1 MNIQTPLPKG
11 HQPWEQVRGKLD
23 QNAPFSNMYD
33 TPYYRD
39 AVYDHYSKAEYARR
53 YASLRDKMREHKLDA
68 VIVPG
73 GPSHWSFGG
82 GMQWLTGH
90 WEWHAIASYV
100 VVPLDGEP
108 TLVFSMGGTH
118 CEAARREC
126 ANALTDVRH
135 SRSGKYAEVMVERL
149 KELKL
154 ERGRIGLIEVDPRH
168 NDYLPVN
175 QYNVLRQSLPD
186 AEIVFTKGFMHELVV
201 IHSEEEL
208 RCVRKAGV
216 LCQRAMEAMI
226 ARAKPGIPEYELRAA
241 AGAAILD
248 GGGDIDFLII
258 GTTPMANPA
267 MVFGNPRPSHRKLL
281 KGDIINM
288 ELAAGYNGMSAQIGS
303 PITLGEPNEMVRRFW
318 EDITLP
324 GLQEDRRRDQAGR
337 RHRQHAPCGEVL
349 PRQGRAVAPG
359 AGAWHRHRHRQ
370 AARLCRAHRGRRDR
384 QGPQARHDHH
394 GGAEPDH
401 RRRPVRHLPRPH
413 SDRHPG
419 RPRMRRH
426 VPAGDRGR
434 TVLSS
439 APHPEERRRRVSKDG
454 RELRMCGCASRRRAK
469 HGSSA

>member
-1 MNIQTPLPKG
+1 MNIQTPLPKS
-11 HQPWEQVRGKLD
+11 HQTWEQVRGKLD
-23 QNAPFSNMYD
+23 RNAPFSNMYD

-53 YASLRDKMREHKLDA
+53 YAALRDKMREHKLDA

-208 RCVRKAGV
+208 A
-216 LCQRAMEAMI
+216 
-226 ARAKPGIPEYELRAA
+226 LRAQGRCA
-241 AGAAILD
+241 LPARH
-248 GGGDIDFLII
+248 GGDDR
-258 GTTPMANPA
+258 
-267 MVFGNPRPSHRKLL
+267 PR
-281 KGDIINM
+281 
-288 ELAAGYNGMSAQIGS
+288 
-303 PITLGEPNEMVRRFW
+303 
-318 EDITLP
+318 
-324 GLQEDRRRDQAGR
+324 
-337 RHRQHAPCGEVL
+337 
-349 PRQGRAVAPG
+349 
-359 AGAWHRHRHRQ
+359 
-370 AARLCRAHRGRRDR
+370 
-384 QGPQARHDHH
+384 QARHS
-394 GGAEPDH
+394 GI
-401 RRRPVRHLPRPH
+401 
-413 SDRHPG
+413 
-419 RPRMRRH
+419 
-426 VPAGDRGR
+426 
-434 TVLSS
+434 
-439 APHPEERRRRVSKDG
+439 
-454 RELRMCGCASRRRAK
+454 
-469 HGSSA
+469 